1 MLNKDIQQI
10 RIDMLEALLF
20 ACKDEP
26 NKIYKVE
33 KDYLK
38 ILISSLNENKDFYNH
53 EYKG

>member
-1 MLNKDIQQI
+1 MLNKKIQEI

-26 NKIYKVE
+26 NKTYQVA

-38 ILISSLNENKDFYNH
+38 ILISSLNENKDFYNQ
-53 EYKG
+53 EYRG